1 MKEFCFKYLN
11 IKNQLKNNKIYF
23 FVKILFCIAF
33 AFTIMMDSTLVFSG
47 DISQKLSANY
57 FESVTPYN
65 IAIFIITFL
74 ISYLIVT
81 LIEFIVDKLKD
92 KIYSNK
98 NIEHKNK
105 KIFWIAFIIIL
116 ILWLP
121 YILSFFPGGVFADT
135 IVSINEALGKTKL
148 YNHNPVLH
156 TLILRLFLNIGM
168 IFNEANGISLGLM
181 FYTVVQVIAMAA
193 VVSYFIYWTYNRG
206 ISRKYVILEILFF
219 GLFKLIPLYA
229 ISIWKDTVF
238 CLVLFLYILFLADIV
253 YEKGKNLTKVTGIIH
268 YLILAILVIFLRNN
282 GIYIILFTTII
293 LFLIFRKN
301 ILNKL
306 RKFSI
311 ATIVVI
317 LISYTIQGPVFNMLN
332 MNTEFV
338 ESLGMFLQQICY
350 VVSKDGDVTEE
361 QKEFI
366 NNIIPIE
373 TIKTAYSPCVVDT
386 IKWSTDFNGKYL
398 EENKT
403 EFFKIW
409 FEIFLQNPVAYLKA
423 YLLNS
428 IGFWDINQSTINA
441 YTNHT
446 MWPTLQND
454 PQYVQNDYIENLTNH
469 SMRNLLEPHIIIS
482 PAVFV
487 FITLIGFIMT
497 IYRKRYINLLIY
509 APMIATWITIMIA
522 VPVAFALRYVYI
534 FVLAL
539 PLSIIIPFLNVKE
552 TEETEGPKLLKEKN
566 Q

>member
-1 MKEFCFKYLN
+1 MKEFYLKYLN
-11 IKNQLKNNKIYF
+11 IKNQFKNNRIYF
-23 FVKILFCIAF
+23 FVKILFCVAF

-65 IAIFIITFL
+65 IAIFIITFF

-81 LIEFIVDKLKD
+81 LIELFVDKLKN

-98 NIEHKNK
+98 TIQRKNK

-156 TLILRLFLNIGM
+156 TLILRLFLNLGM
-168 IFNEANGISLGLM
+168 MFNETNGISLGLI
-181 FYTVVQVIAMAA
+181 FYTAAQVIAMAT
-193 VVSYFIYWTYNRG
+193 VISYFIYWTYNRG
-206 ISRKYVILEILFF
+206 ISLKYVVLEILFF

-268 YLILAILVIFLRNN
+268 YLILATLVIFLRNN
-282 GIYIILFTTII
+282 GIYIILFTTVI
-293 LFLIFRKN
+293 LFFIFRKN
-301 ILNKL
+301 ILNTL

-317 LISYTIQGPVFNMLN
+317 TISYIIQGPVFNMLN

-350 VVSKDGDVTEE
+350 VVSKDGDVIEE

-373 TIKTAYSPCVVDT
+373 TIKIAYSPCVVDT
-386 IKWSTDFNGKYL
+386 IKWSTDFNSEYL
-398 EENKT
+398 EENKK

-409 FEIFLQNPVAYLKA
+409 FEIFLQNPVAYVKA

-428 IGFWDINQSTINA
+428 IGFWDINQATINA

-454 PQYVQNDYIENLTNH
+454 PQYVQNDYIEKLTNH
-469 SMRNLLEPHIIIS
+469 SIRDLLEPHILIS
-482 PAVFV
+482 SAVFLFV
-487 FITLIGFIMT
+487 TLIGCVMT
-497 IYRKRYINLLIY
+497 IHRKKYMNLLIY

-552 TEETEGPKLLKEKN
+552 TGETKLLKEKN
-566 Q
+566 E